1 MKHKIHHGLEKD
13 LARQATQK
21 AIETYQARFEQYHPQ
36 AQWETDD
43 KCNVSFSAKGIKLE
57 GALEIENE
65 NVVLDLEVP
74 FLLRPFR
81 SRAITIIE
89 EEIKDWVAK
98 AKKGEIA

>member
-13 LARQATQK
+13 LARKATEK
-21 AIETYQARFEQYHPQ
+21 AIETYQARFEQYNPQ
-36 AQWETDD
+36 ALWETED

-57 GALEIENE
+57 GVLEIESE

-89 EEIKDWVAK
+89 EEIRDWVAK